1 MSLSKSIPP
10 VRQCANGAQRI
21 LTIVQDL
28 GPGGTQRSAE
38 NNAISYHKAGRASA
52 VLARFKGGNRAQRI
66 EDAGVPVFLPKPGQ
80 HETDP
85 ALIDQIAEWN
95 PSVIQFHRH
104 GHHDPSSGIL
114 LRAIAD
120 KLGYRVPTAELS
132 HFGRCDR
139 SEDRLLFDLHM
150 QLSAAC
156 LKRYRNWAR
165 GLKPQPVSITVPHMI
180 DTDRFFT
187 ATAEEANSF
196 RDEHNIPRDAF
207 VYVRVGQ
214 PIISKWT
221 TGVVHAFAQI
231 AEQQPNAYLVL
242 VGLPDNVRAAAAVL
256 DPKIRERIVPIDFLD
271 GDPALRAC
279 YTASDL
285 FVHTA
290 KVGETFGLVLAES
303 MACGTPCLTI
313 STPTRDN
320 SQGSVVGHN
329 DAGIVLA
336 NESLLAQH
344 MLMLAREPDRLAKL
358 AARARPRVLEHFHH
372 DTVIPDALHALD
384 ATAMHAGDPAALKKT
399 IEQRPHLMPDDK
411 VLNAPEQMV
420 GIHALKDRII
430 VAGKEIPLFYQAFCA
445 IKQRRA
451 RKKRAGN
458 PK

>member
-1 MSLSKSIPP
+1 MSTPP
-10 VRQCANGAQRI
+10 VRQSTNGAERI

-38 NNAISYHKAGRASA
+38 NNAISYHNAGRASA
-52 VLARFKGGNRAQRI
+52 VLARIKGGNRAQRI
-66 EDAGVPVFLPKPGQ
+66 EDAGVPVFLPHSDRG
-80 HETDP
+80 ETDP
-85 ALIDQIAEWN
+85 TLIEQIAGWN

-104 GHHDPSSGIL
+104 GHSEPSCGIL
-114 LRAIAD
+114 LKAIAD
-120 KLGYRVPTAELS
+120 KIGHRVPTAELS

-139 SEDRLLFDLHM
+139 TADRLLFDLHM
-150 QLSAAC
+150 QLSVAC

-187 ATAEEANSF
+187 ATSEEANNF

-214 PIISKWT
+214 PITSKWT

-231 AEQQPNAYLVL
+231 AKKQPNAYLVL
-242 VGLPDNVRAAAAVL
+242 VGLPDNVRAAADSL
-256 DPKIRERIVPIDFLD
+256 DPKTRERIVLIDFLN

-320 SQGSVVGHN
+320 SQGSVIGHN

-344 MLMLAREPDRLAKL
+344 MLMLARDPDRLAEL

-384 ATAMHAGDPAALKKT
+384 ATAKHAGDPAALRKA
-399 IEQRPHLMPDDK
+399 IQQRPHLMPNNKILHD
-411 VLNAPEQMV
+411 PEQMM
-420 GIHALKDRII
+420 GTHALKDRII
-430 VAGKEIPLFYQAFCA
+430 VAGKETPFVYQAFTA
-445 IKQRRA
+445 IKKRRA
-451 RKKRAGN
+451 RK
-458 PK
+458 